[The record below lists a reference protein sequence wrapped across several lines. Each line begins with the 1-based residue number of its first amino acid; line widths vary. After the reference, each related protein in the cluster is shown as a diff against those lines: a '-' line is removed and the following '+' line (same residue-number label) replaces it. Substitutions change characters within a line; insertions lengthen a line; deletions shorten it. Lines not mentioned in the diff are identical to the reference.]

1 MIEIVLVAVWTVK
14 GGRHGER
21 EERCLEHGVI
31 GGGWEDIPDLTAVA
45 SKDEL
50 SGLCEVAAP
59 SWSTRTRANY
69 VAQLWSLRKRMTD
82 GELAVLPLKTSGTIA
97 VGKISGPYAY
107 RDDLGSDFRHTRS
120 VEWLQTEVPRDS
132 FDQDLLY
139 SFGAYLTI
147 GRVHRENAEQRV
159 LKAIGADTAIP
170 IPVSE
175 ANGDEAPEAETS
187 IDPAQLA
194 REQIRQHITQTI
206 AGHDLADL
214 VGAIFEA
221 RGFTV
226 TVSPPGPD
234 GGVDL
239 LMGSGPTGRE
249 SPRVVAQ
256 VKTGQAG
263 IDQYRSIFGL
273 KESMQADQGL
283 LVAWGGFKGHAR
295 REAQAQPFSMLL
307 WDADDLLDALF
318 DAYGS
323 IRDDIRSRLPLQ
335 RMWVMVHDDG

>member
-1 MIEIVLVAVWTVK
+1 MAVWTVK

-21 EERCLEHGVI
+21 EERCLDHGVI
-31 GGGWEDIPDLTAVA
+31 GGGWEDIPDLSSVS

-50 SGLCEVAAP
+50 SSLCETSAP

-69 VAQLWSLRKRMTD
+69 VAQLWSLRERMTTE
-82 GELAVLPLKTSGTIA
+82 ELAVLPLKTSGTIA
-97 VGKISGPYAY
+97 VGRISGHYAH
-107 RDDLGSDFRHTRS
+107 RDDLGSDFRHARP
-120 VEWLQTEVPRDS
+120 VDWLATDVPRDS

-139 SFGAYLTI
+139 SFGAFLTI
-147 GRVHRENAEQRV
+147 GRVHRENAEQRI
-159 LKAIGADTAIP
+159 LKAIGAPTES
-170 IPVSE
+170 PV
-175 ANGDEAPEAETS
+175 ANADEDEAPEAETS

-226 TVSPPGPD
+226 LVSPPGPD

-239 LMGSGPTGRE
+239 LMGSGPTGRD

-263 IDQYRSIFGL
+263 VDQYRSIFGL

-318 DAYGS
+318 EAYGS

>member
-1 MIEIVLVAVWTVK
+1 
-14 GGRHGER
+14 
-21 EERCLEHGVI
+21 
-31 GGGWEDIPDLTAVA
+31 
-45 SKDEL
+45 
-50 SGLCEVAAP
+50 
-59 SWSTRTRANY
+59 
-69 VAQLWSLRKRMTD
+69 MTE
-82 GELAVLPLKTSGTIA
+82 GELVVLPLKTSGTIA
-97 VGKISGPYAY
+97 VGRITGPYAY
-107 RDDLGSDFRHTRS
+107 RDDLGSDFRHTRE
-120 VEWLQTEVPRDS
+120 VEWLAQEVPRDA

-139 SFGAYLTI
+139 SFGAFLTI
-147 GRVHRENAEQRV
+147 GRVHRENAEQRI
-159 LKAIGADTAIP
+159 LAAIGVPSSAAETTAT
-170 IPVSE
+170 
-175 ANGDEAPEAETS
+175 NDEAPEAETA

-263 IDQYRSIFGL
+263 VDQYRSIFGL
-273 KESMQADQGL
+273 KESMNADQGL
-283 LVAWGGFKGHAR
+283 LVAWGGFQGHVK
-295 REAQAQPFSMLL
+295 REARSQPFSMLL
-307 WDADDLLDALF
+307 WDADDLLNALF

-335 RMWVMVHDDG
+335 RMWVLVHDNG

>member
-1 MIEIVLVAVWTVK
+1 MAVWTVK

-21 EERCLEHGVI
+21 EERCLDHSVI
-31 GGGWEDIPDLTAVA
+31 GGGWEDIPDLTSVT
-45 SKDEL
+45 SKEDL
-50 SGLCEVAAP
+50 SALCEEHAP

-69 VAQLWSLRKRMTD
+69 VAQLWSLRQRMSE

-97 VGKISGPYAY
+97 VGRISGPYSH
-107 RDDLGSDFRHTRS
+107 RDDLGSDFKHARA
-120 VEWLQTEVPRDS
+120 VEWLAKDIPRDA

-139 SFGAYLTI
+139 SFGAFLTI
-147 GRVHRENAEQRV
+147 GRVHRERAEQRI
-159 LKAIGADTAIP
+159 LKAIGA
-170 IPVSE
+170 PVESS
-175 ANGDEAPEAETS
+175 ANGTEEDEAPEAETS

-221 RGFTV
+221 RGFKV
-226 TVSPPGPD
+226 VVSPPGPD

-263 IDQYRSIFGL
+263 VDQYRSIFGL

-283 LVAWGGFKGHAR
+283 LVAWGGFKGHVR
-295 REAQAQPFSMLL
+295 REAQSQPFSMLL

-318 DAYGS
+318 EAYGS

-335 RMWVMVHDDG
+335 RMWVMVHEDG

>member
-1 MIEIVLVAVWTVK
+1 MAVWTVK

-31 GGGWEDIPDLTAVA
+31 GGGWEDIPDLTGV
-45 SKDEL
+45 SSRDEL
-50 SGLCEVAAP
+50 SALCEKSAP
-59 SWSTRTRANY
+59 SWSSRTRANY
-69 VAQLWSLRKRMTD
+69 VAQLWSLRERMVE

-97 VGKISGPYAY
+97 VGRITGPYAF
-107 RDDLGSDFRHTRS
+107 RDDLGSDFKHTRP
-120 VEWLQTEVPRDS
+120 VEWLATDVARDS

-139 SFGAYLTI
+139 SFGAFLTI
-147 GRVHRENAEQRV
+147 GRVHRDNAEQRI
-159 LKAIGADTAIP
+159 LASIGAAAKP
-170 IPVSE
+170 AEQPSE
-175 ANGDEAPEAETS
+175 GDEAPEAETA

-263 IDQYRSIFGL
+263 VDQYRSIFGL
-273 KESMQADQGL
+273 KESMKADQGL
-283 LVAWGGFKGHAR
+283 LVAWGGFQGHAR
-295 REAQAQPFSMLL
+295 REARSQPFSMLL
-307 WDADDLLDALF
+307 WDADDLLNALF
-318 DAYGS
+318 EAYDS

>member
-1 MIEIVLVAVWTVK
+1 MAVWTVK

-31 GGGWEDIPDLTAVA
+31 GGGWEDIPDLTDV
-45 SKDEL
+45 SGKQEL
-50 SGLCEVAAP
+50 SDLCEVSAP
-59 SWSTRTRANY
+59 NWSSRTRANY
-69 VAQLWSLRKRMTD
+69 VAQLWSLRERMGE

-97 VGKISGPYAY
+97 VGRINGPYAH
-107 RDDLGSDFRHTRS
+107 RDDLGSDISHTRP
-120 VEWLQTEVPRDS
+120 VEWLATDVPRDS

-139 SFGAYLTI
+139 SFGAFLTV
-147 GRVHRENAEQRV
+147 GRVQRENAEQRI
-159 LKAIGADTAIP
+159 LKAIGAKATITESPSAGAEED
-170 IPVSE
+170 
-175 ANGDEAPEAETS
+175 GAPEAETS

-226 TVSPPGPD
+226 SVSPPGPD

-263 IDQYRSIFGL
+263 VDQYRSIFGL
-273 KESMQADQGL
+273 KESMQADHGL
-283 LVAWGGFKGHAR
+283 LVAWGGFQGHAR
-295 REAQAQPFSMLL
+295 REAQAQPFAMLL

-318 DAYGS
+318 DAYDS
-323 IRDDIRSRLPLQ
+323 IRDDIRSHLPLQ
-335 RMWVMVHDDG
+335 RMWVMVLDGG